1 MMVRIA
7 MGIGEGGVELWEIVL
22 SISLLIITFIFCT
35 WISGKIYKTGILLYG
50 KKPSYRDLYKWIKA

>member
-7 MGIGEGGVELWEIVL
+7 MGIGEGGVELWEIIL
-22 SISLLIITFIFCT
+22 SIFLLFITFVFCT

-50 KKPSYRDLYKWIKA
+50 KKPSYRDIYKWIKS